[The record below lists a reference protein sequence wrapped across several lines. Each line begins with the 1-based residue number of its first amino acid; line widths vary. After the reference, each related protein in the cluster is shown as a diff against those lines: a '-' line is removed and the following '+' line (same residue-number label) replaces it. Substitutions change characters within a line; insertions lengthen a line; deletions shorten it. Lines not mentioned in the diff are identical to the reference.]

1 MALNCAGAILAA
13 GTGERLRKAAG
24 GLPKPLVEI
33 GGQTLLTR
41 QARAMIDA
49 GADRVLAVVGS
60 ETATIIAQ
68 RQVELPAALELY
80 VRDTANSMET
90 LFTIG
95 EKLQIAS
102 RRSFDTAR
110 AARRLRM
117 TEEEAS
123 SVVSSERSQSM
134 ATPVQGR
141 FLLATVDAIVPRTQF
156 RHFAACALE
165 LTASEARSPLDGAL
179 GLVPWRGDLRPLF
192 AEVGS
197 DGLITGLG
205 DRQTSLV
212 TAGLYIFST
221 GIFRFVDQA
230 RAAKLSAMRQF
241 LAHLVRSG
249 IRLRAIELAGAI
261 DVDEADD
268 LEAARAMLA
277 EEDHGTGVSAG
288 RR

>member
-33 GGQTLLTR
+33 GGQTLLAR

-49 GADRVLAVVGS
+49 GADRVLAVVSS
-60 ETATIIAQ
+60 ETATIIA
-68 RQVELPAALELY
+68 RRRVELPATLELY

-95 EKLQIAS
+95 EKL
-102 RRSFDTAR
+102 
-110 AARRLRM
+110 
-117 TEEEAS
+117 
-123 SVVSSERSQSM
+123 
-134 ATPVQGR
+134 VQGR
-141 FLLATVDAIVPRTQF
+141 FLLATVDAIVPRSQF
-156 RHFAACALE
+156 RYFAARALE
-165 LTASEARSPLDGAL
+165 LTAPEARSPLDGAI
-179 GLVPWRGDLRPLF
+179 GLVPWRGDPRPLF
-192 AEVGS
+192 AQAGK
-197 DGLITGLG
+197 DGLITGFG

-212 TAGLYIFST
+212 TAGLYMFST
-221 GIFRFVDQA
+221 GIFCFVDQA

-249 IRLRAIELAGAI
+249 IRLGAIELAGAI

-277 EEDHGTGVSAG
+277 EEHFGTGVSAG

>member
-1 MALNCAGAILAA
+1 MALNYAGAILAA

-33 GGQTLLTR
+33 GGRTLLAR
-41 QARAMIDA
+41 QADAIIDA
-49 GADRVLAVVGS
+49 GADRILAVVSS
-60 ETATIIAQ
+60 ETAAIIAQ
-68 RQVELPAALELY
+68 RRVQLPATLELF

-95 EKLQIAS
+95 EKLAE
-102 RRSFDTAR
+102 D
-110 AARRLRM
+110 
-117 TEEEAS
+117 
-123 SVVSSERSQSM
+123 
-134 ATPVQGR
+134 R
-141 FLLATVDAIVPRTQF
+141 FLLATVDALVPRSQF
-156 RHFAACALE
+156 RHFAARAFE
-165 LTASEARSPLDGAL
+165 LTASKALGPLDGAL
-179 GLVPWRGDLRPLF
+179 GLVRWRGDRRPLF

-212 TAGLYIFST
+212 TAGLYMFSA

-249 IRLRAIELAGAI
+249 IRLGAIELAGAI
-261 DVDEADD
+261 DVDEVDD

-277 EEDHGTGVSAG
+277 EEHDGTGVSAG